1 MTHITS
7 ACNIQPDADDD
18 IGKNLPPQVEEV
30 FENPKGVRSFEPIP
44 YVIVE
49 FDDLSP
55 NGGI

>member
-30 FENPKGVRSFEPIP
+30 FENPKRVRSFEPIP
-44 YVIVE
+44 YVIVQ
-49 FDDLSP
+49 FDD
-55 NGGI
+55 